1 MCSSVLIYIVLFYLY
16 TCTLIY
22 TNIDDKDDSGQ
33 IDNKEVKQMLQDIY
47 GKEFEKNTYAKK

>member
-1 MCSSVLIYIVLFYLY
+1 MYARL
-16 TCTLIY
+16 
-22 TNIDDKDDSGQ
+22 DDKDDSGE